1 MFNMFIMFSKLCL
14 SSMFALIYIIKNT
27 NLP

>member
-1 MFNMFIMFSKLCL
+1 MFNMFILSTKLCL
-14 SSMFALIYIIKNT
+14 SSMFDLIYIIKNT